1 MRKREK
7 EYTVKGFGETLKV
20 SAKTSGGAAYKFKKW
35 YLSEFEATKE
45 QKLALCSHGH
55 DTLKVSPR
63 LPPLYDPFWTLTP
76 TKEKEN
82 GT

>member
-20 SAKTSGGAAYKFKKW
+20 SAKTPGGAAYKFKKHF
-35 YLSEFEATKE
+35 LATHEVNEE
-45 QKLALCSHGH
+45 QRLALCSHGNK
-55 DTLKVSPR
+55 TLKITPR